1 MHEMSLAGSI
11 LQLVE
16 DAAARESFRHVA
28 ALRIE
33 AGRLAGVET
42 QALRFAL
49 DALAPGTCLEGA
61 TIDIAERAAIGRCAA
76 CEREV
81 EIEQRALPC
90 PLCGS
95 FQVEAT
101 SGTELRVVD
110 MLVDG

>member
-1 MHEMSLAGSI
+1 MSLAGSI

-16 DAAARESFRHVA
+16 DAAVRESFRHVA

-33 AGRLAGVET
+33 AGRLACVEA

-61 TIDIAERAAIGRCAA
+61 TIDIAECVAMGWCSA
-76 CEREV
+76 CKREI

-95 FQVEAT
+95 CDVHAT

-110 MLVDG
+110 MLVEG